1 MTVLNT
7 GTITLPT
14 EVAGEI
20 LQKAQN
26 TSTIQT
32 LSPAQ
37 PSLFKNVENIV
48 FTQEPEAEFVAENA
62 QKGASDAAFTPIKGV
77 PHKAQV
83 TVRMSDEVKWAD
95 EDNQIGILNAI
106 IDASSKA
113 LGRAL
118 DYGIYHAINPR
129 TGDVV
134 TGMTALTAGATGVT
148 ASNDASAD
156 LDKMVEAVNEQYDIS
171 GIALS
176 KPFANTL
183 RKIRVSSTGMR
194 LYPEI
199 PINLQVGLLDG
210 ISAATSNTVNGALA
224 KVATNVLAILGD
236 FNLIRWGIV
245 RDLGLDVIETG
256 DPDGQGD
263 LKRLNQIAYRTEIV
277 YSWAVL
283 DPKGFAV
290 LKAAAA
296 ASGTPSGH

>member
-1 MTVLNT
+1 MAVLNT

-20 LQKAQN
+20 LRKAQN

-62 QKGASDAAFTPIKGV
+62 QKSMSDAGFVPIKGV

-95 EDNQIGILNAI
+95 EDNQVGILDAI

-118 DYGIYHAINPR
+118 DYGIYHAVNPR
-129 TGDVV
+129 TGDVA
-134 TGMTALTAGATGVT
+134 TGMTALTAGATNVT
-148 ASNDASAD
+148 ASDDASAD

-176 KPFANTL
+176 KSFANKL
-183 RKIRVSSTGMR
+183 RKIRVPSTGMR

-224 KVATNVLAILGD
+224 KTATNVLAILGD

-290 LKAAAA
+290 LKVAAAA
-296 ASGTPSGH
+296 PGTPSGH